1 MTDPTP
7 LSSLSSALADVVAR
21 TAPSVVAVRSH
32 RARATGFVWKPG
44 LIVTADEALADE
56 GEVEIGLPDGSTT
69 AATIAGRDHTT
80 DIALLRADTALAPV
94 KLATTVPPLGAL
106 SVVIATNRDTP
117 SAALGM
123 VSLSG
128 KSWRSLRGG
137 DIDARIELDVR
148 LRSSQ
153 QGGLALDASGE
164 AFGMAV
170 LGPRRVLVIPTATIE
185 RVAAQLEARG
195 RIARGYLGLG
205 LQPVRLDDGVGAM
218 VMNVDKA
225 GPSAAAGI
233 RQGDVIVA
241 VNDQKLSGV
250 RALSRTLGPAS
261 VGAVVDVAARRGGE
275 PVSFKVTV
283 GREARGVSEDIAPE
297 IVLSLEIDDP
307 ALADRLAALLG
318 NIAGVRLAGPG
329 EKATA
334 TIVTRDPR
342 IMPDDIALTQRE
354 LDVLALMAEGGSNKM
369 IARQLNISVHT
380 VKFHVGSL
388 LDKLDATGRTDAVA
402 HAARRG
408 VIEL

>member
-1 MTDPTP
+1 MTAPTP
-7 LSSLSSALADVVAR
+7 LSSLSSALADMVAR
-21 TAPSVVAVRSH
+21 TAPSIVSVHSH
-32 RARATGFVWKPG
+32 RSRATGFAWKPG

-56 GEVEIGLPDGSTT
+56 GAVEIGLADGSTA

-80 DIALLRADTALAPV
+80 DIALLRVDAAVAPV
-94 KLATTVPPLGAL
+94 KLAATVPPLGAL
-106 SVVIATNRDTP
+106 SVVAATHRETP

-123 VSLSG
+123 VSASG

-148 LRSSQ
+148 LRGSQ

-185 RVAAQLEARG
+185 RVAAQLETRG

-205 LQPVRLDDGVGAM
+205 LQPVRLDDGIGAM

-250 RALSRTLGPAS
+250 RALARTLGPSS
-261 VGAVVDVAARRGGE
+261 VGTVVDVAVRRGGE
-275 PVSFKVTV
+275 PASFRVTV
-283 GREARGVSEDIAPE
+283 AERPEA
-297 IVLSLEIDDP
+297 
-307 ALADRLAALLG
+307 
-318 NIAGVRLAGPG
+318 
-329 EKATA
+329 
-334 TIVTRDPR
+334 
-342 IMPDDIALTQRE
+342 
-354 LDVLALMAEGGSNKM
+354 
-369 IARQLNISVHT
+369 
-380 VKFHVGSL
+380 
-388 LDKLDATGRTDAVA
+388 
-402 HAARRG
+402 
-408 VIEL
+408 